1 MTLPCA
7 ALADNRFPRLTGDF
21 RSLHFL
27 PESHFCEKASSELI
41 KGLDEPTEAATA
53 QERAHKEEKGL
64 RPRGV
69 YRTAQ
74 GRGGGEAESASHRG
88 KPHKSRETSCF
99 PSVLRLHRPFVLQL
113 SVKRPATDS
122 WES

>member
-7 ALADNRFPRLTGDF
+7 ALADNCFPRLTGDF

-53 QERAHKEEKGL
+53 QERAHKEEEGITSERCL
-64 RPRGV
+64 QNCTGTGGWRG
-69 YRTAQ
+69 
-74 GRGGGEAESASHRG
+74 
-88 KPHKSRETSCF
+88 
-99 PSVLRLHRPFVLQL
+99 
-113 SVKRPATDS
+113 
-122 WES
+122 